1 MPATTYGG
9 KYRKKSYKGKKS
21 NRKSSS
27 KSAKTKSLISLIK
40 KVSLKQN
47 ELKYVDTDHGKTE
60 LYHNIHNSFGVS
72 LIGFGPAQG
81 TGDSQRIGN
90 EINLSGIKLTLMM
103 YSKADRPNTKF
114 RIIVYSAPYNSSLP
128 SFSYANLFDEVTG
141 NIMLDSM
148 DKDVVKV
155 HKNMLVY
162 PKNISA
168 NLVAFPEEEYAKEVT
183 SFRKI
188 WIPYRTKVKY
198 SGDGSGEERTNR
210 SFYVL
215 VMAYD
220 TYGTLVTDNIGAVQC
235 WQRFYYRDP

>member
-1 MPATTYGG
+1 MPLNA
-9 KYRKKSYKGKKS
+9 KYRKKSSTRKRVY
-21 NRKSSS
+21 RKSSA
-27 KSAKTKSLISLIK
+27 KSQKTKSLINLIK

-60 LYHNIHNSFGVS
+60 LYHNIHNGIQINATSH
-72 LIGFGPAQG
+72 GPAQG
-81 TGDSQRIGN
+81 DGDAQRIGN
-90 EINLSGIKLTLMM
+90 SINLSGIKLTFMF
-103 YSKADRPNTKF
+103 YSKMDRPNTKF
-114 RIIVYSAPYNSSLP
+114 RVIVYSAPYNQYP
-128 SFSYANLFDEVTG
+128 PAISYASLFDDVTG
-141 NIMLDSM
+141 NVMIDSM

-168 NLVAFPEEEYAKEVT
+168 NLVGFPEEEMAKEVT

-188 WIPYRTKVKY
+188 WIPYRTKVRFQDDT
-198 SGDGSGEERTNR
+198 STSELTNR

-220 TYGTLVTDNIGAVQC
+220 TYGTLTTDNIGAVQC
-235 WQRFYYRDP
+235 WQRYYYRDP